1 MKTFK
6 KPYEHQ
12 FEMEVSMETVDS
24 IIRRTKFSLNLMIK
38 LEALGTTGTV
48 MDELQDNTTE
58 LLSLLVLV
66 KESGEK
72 QEELFKLRTEADR
85 LYASITNKG
94 DEKAWKDMD
103 SK

>member
-85 LYASITNKG
+85 LYASITNEG

-103 SK
+103 AK

>member
-94 DEKAWKDMD
+94 DEKA
-103 SK
+103 

>member
-85 LYASITNKG
+85 LYASITNEG
-94 DEKAWKDMD
+94 DEKA
-103 SK
+103 